1 MLFEERLYDKKNFS
15 EGRYDIR
22 KAIERWLIRRYTV
35 VVVVL
40 LLCSLLVKLYESI
53 YKVKVCLK
61 GLVLAKIRDIF
72 VIRLTL

>member
-1 MLFEERLYDKKNFS
+1 MNTRMRSLHQFEPKIKVKQQAFCGLFEERLYDKKNFS

-40 LLCSLLVKLYESI
+40 LLCFLY
-53 YKVKVCLK
+53 
-61 GLVLAKIRDIF
+61 
-72 VIRLTL
+72 